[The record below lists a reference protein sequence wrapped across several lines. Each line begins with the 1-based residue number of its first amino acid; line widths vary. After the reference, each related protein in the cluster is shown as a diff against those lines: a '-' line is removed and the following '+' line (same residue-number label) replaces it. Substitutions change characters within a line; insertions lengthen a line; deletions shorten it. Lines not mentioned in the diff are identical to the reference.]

1 MEKECNY
8 ILIKLI
14 IKKIIKTILY
24 KKNKKL
30 EYNYRTPEE
39 LLQLAANNPQKL
51 RKIEQMLDKN
61 QQIDSEVSKIAEA
74 SKIKII
80 DMTGKEQRVMHG
92 YESISQMT
100 RLSKQLDD
108 KKNMLFDLPELTLLD
123 ILVSVTEDKIL
134 QSDKK

>member
-1 MEKECNY
+1 
-8 ILIKLI
+8 
-14 IKKIIKTILY
+14 
-24 KKNKKL
+24 
-30 EYNYRTPEE
+30 
-39 LLQLAANNPQKL
+39 
-51 RKIEQMLDKN
+51 MLDKN

-108 KKNMLFDLPELTLLD
+108 KKNMIFDLPELTHNLD
-123 ILVSVTEDKIL
+123 ILVSMTEDKIL